1 MPTRRVRS
9 AARLHAIG
17 ASEAEQGHGALAR
30 SASTPG
36 LARRPAT
43 ASAVTLNQSSG
54 PSSQHINQSTT
65 SIDHDWPGAAAERR
79 VVAVRHASAWRDPD
93 LHRVHTPQADRSLLH
108 LLRTNRG
115 APPGRLSSEEYGRY
129 VPAADGPAVRRKQTP
144 GVRPHPTAQTEQVDK
159 EARERRR
166 PRAGLDERSDSTA
179 QKWTLYD
186 VGNRSSDTIGGGGRP
201 PPVTSKWPRFQ
212 RLIMNRDKSAA
223 EMNYMAQFAYCDSRV
238 PPIGGHRRMT
248 KFSDVL
254 DAVRWQQRAIEKAAE
269 LSSWEARLDGTGEN
283 ARAQHNEA
291 HRIAER
297 QRWADLKQ
305 RQTSHSS
312 GNLMQREG
320 FDSVYSEVHANKDTF
335 SVLTP
340 GSLVPSIDPRVPKI
354 DPSALRSKDRPLLPT
369 RSTMCIGT
377 GPGRSIDF

>member
-1 MPTRRVRS
+1 
-9 AARLHAIG
+9 
-17 ASEAEQGHGALAR
+17 
-30 SASTPG
+30 
-36 LARRPAT
+36 
-43 ASAVTLNQSSG
+43 
-54 PSSQHINQSTT
+54 
-65 SIDHDWPGAAAERR
+65 
-79 VVAVRHASAWRDPD
+79 
-93 LHRVHTPQADRSLLH
+93 
-108 LLRTNRG
+108 
-115 APPGRLSSEEYGRY
+115 
-129 VPAADGPAVRRKQTP
+129 
-144 GVRPHPTAQTEQVDK
+144 
-159 EARERRR
+159 
-166 PRAGLDERSDSTA
+166 
-179 QKWTLYD
+179 
-186 VGNRSSDTIGGGGRP
+186 
-201 PPVTSKWPRFQ
+201 
-212 RLIMNRDKSAA
+212 
-223 EMNYMAQFAYCDSRV
+223 MNYMAQFAYCDSRV

-369 RSTMCIGT
+369 RRCVRHAVRGCARVRVRAPSDPSPQTSLCRDLVEITMAA
-377 GPGRSIDF
+377 RSMAAKHLDFRRFLCMPPI